1 MRFMITQR
9 RGPMAVKG
17 MELRLE
23 HHPSAASAL
32 NSAGAEAACRSAR
45 RLWLRW
51 ARPTQRKKGGAARG
65 RSSSTVCVICLGVG
79 PRVISTH

>member
-17 MELRLE
+17 MELRLD
-23 HHPSAASAL
+23 HLAAPAPVL

-51 ARPTQRKKGGAARG
+51 AQPTQRKARRCQGAAVLIVDG
-65 RSSSTVCVICLGVG
+65 LCDL
-79 PRVISTH
+79 PRA